1 MSVVA
6 VVAEGVGEAH
16 GEGERETEREGKR
29 ERERET
35 ETERETERQRE
46 PRGTSK
52 SIENLARIY
61 RFENE
66 LKVNRKSTGKSYCR
80 KIAAKVVANKI
91 ACAAKPVS
99 YNRIKSRMTV
109 RLYY

>member
-1 MSVVA
+1 MA
-6 VVAEGVGEAH
+6 VGDGGGKGVGEAH

-52 SIENLARIY
+52 SIENLANIY

-66 LKVNRKSTGKSYCR
+66 LEVNRTSTGKSYCR
-80 KIAAKVVANKI
+80 RKNSSESS
-91 ACAAKPVS
+91 CQQ
-99 YNRIKSRMTV
+99 NRLCSKTCFI
-109 RLYY
+109 